1 MKFKNGLFIF
11 RRDYRI
17 IDNVTLNLAMKECEN
32 LFTIFIFTPE
42 QVVDNTYKSNNA
54 VQFMIESLQELSKE
68 INAHNGKLY
77 TFYGDNIKVINHC
90 AD

>member
-32 LFTIFIFTPE
+32 LFTIFIFTP
-42 QVVDNTYKSNNA
+42 
-54 VQFMIESLQELSKE
+54 
-68 INAHNGKLY
+68 
-77 TFYGDNIKVINHC
+77 
-90 AD
+90 